1 MKLTFSGHD
10 YKYAVE
16 QILLMMYPRELPDYT
31 QEARAGL
38 SAEVRLSFGG
48 DYATA
53 TTRISSGDG
62 VFAGLSRVRRS
73 ELTDRL
79 STDRLLQKIIKRS
92 FYKAAVAHTGKKPVW
107 GSLTGIRPGKLVTGL
122 LERGATDQ
130 AALKMLEKEYDVSAE
145 RGALCLDTARAALAV
160 KKALGERDI
169 ALYVG
174 IPFCPTRCHYCS
186 FVSHSVEKS
195 MKLVG
200 PFLDTLLQ
208 EIVAFSKTVQSL
220 GLNIISVYIGG
231 GTPTTLDPGGLSLLM
246 RALESSFDLVRVRDY
261 TVEAGRPD
269 TVTHEKLSVLR
280 QNGATRVS
288 VNPQSMSDDVLRAI
302 GRHHTARDVGTAL
315 EAARSAG
322 FDVINMD
329 LIAGLPGDTPAGFRQ
344 TLAEVLSMQPEN
356 ITVHTLALK
365 KGTKVTLDRTV
376 LPGAADVSIMLD
388 AAGQLLRE
396 NGYVPYYLYRQKFMS
411 GGFENVGWCRPGT
424 ENLYNVLIMEEL
436 TTILALGGGGVTK
449 LVAQKGGR
457 IERIFNLKY
466 PYEYIKDTERF
477 TEKCERITRFYS
489 DRINFA

>member
-1 MKLTFSGHD
+1 
-10 YKYAVE
+10 
-16 QILLMMYPRELPDYT
+16 
-31 QEARAGL
+31 
-38 SAEVRLSFGG
+38 
-48 DYATA
+48 
-53 TTRISSGDG
+53 
-62 VFAGLSRVRRS
+62 
-73 ELTDRL
+73 
-79 STDRLLQKIIKRS
+79 
-92 FYKAAVAHTGKKPVW
+92 
-107 GSLTGIRPGKLVTGL
+107 
-122 LERGATDQ
+122 
-130 AALKMLEKEYDVSAE
+130 
-145 RGALCLDTARAALAV
+145 V

-280 QNGATRVS
+280 QNGATRAS

-344 TLAEVLSMQPEN
+344 TLAEVLSLQPEN
-356 ITVHTLALK
+356 IPVHTLALK

-449 LVAQKGGR
+449 WSRRKAAGSSVFSTSNIPMNILR
-457 IERIFNLKY
+457 I
-466 PYEYIKDTERF
+466 PKDSR
-477 TEKCERITRFYS
+477 KNAS
-489 DRINFA
+489 V